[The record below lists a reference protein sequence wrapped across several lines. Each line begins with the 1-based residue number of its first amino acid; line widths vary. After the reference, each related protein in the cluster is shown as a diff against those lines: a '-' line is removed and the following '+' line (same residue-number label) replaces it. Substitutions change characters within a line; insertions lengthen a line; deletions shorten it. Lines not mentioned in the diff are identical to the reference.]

1 MKALVYYGT
10 QDMRVS
16 EIEKPEVKKGEV
28 LIKVEACGI
37 CGSDVHGYLGVTGR
51 RIPPMVM
58 GHEFTGIV
66 SALGEGVED
75 VSLGDRV
82 VVYPAR
88 FCGRCDFC
96 KVGLTNLCINRTIFG
111 VMNVN
116 GAMAEYVSVP
126 RENILKLPENID
138 FVKGTFLEP
147 LSVAY
152 RTVKTAGDILNRNI
166 LIVGAGTIGLLIL
179 QIVKIGGARTVVIT
193 DINDTRLGIAKRLG
207 ADLTLN
213 PDREDIKALI
223 SQSIP
228 DGIDLAFEA
237 VGLEST
243 VNQALTIL
251 KNRGTCI
258 FVGNSMKNITIDM
271 QNIVTRELR
280 ILGTYTYTLGEFR
293 ESISLLGKID
303 VETMLSKVVP
313 LEEGPEIFRE
323 LIQKNSNLLKVVL
336 KIS

>member
-152 RTVKTAGDILNRNI
+152 RAVKTAGDILNRNI

-179 QIVKIGGARTVVIT
+179 QIVKLGGARTVLIT
-193 DINDTRLGIAKRLG
+193 DINDVRLGIAKRLG

-313 LEEGPEIFRE
+313 LEEGPEVFRE

>member
-152 RTVKTAGDILNRNI
+152 RTVKTAGDILTRNI

>member
-1 MKALVYYGT
+1 MRALVYYGT

-152 RTVKTAGDILNRNI
+152 RAVKTAGDILNRNI

-179 QIVKIGGARTVVIT
+179 QIVKLGGARTVLIT
-193 DINDTRLGIAKRLG
+193 DINDVRLGIAKRLG

-313 LEEGPEIFRE
+313 LEEGPEVFRE

>member
-66 SALGEGVED
+66 SVLGEGVED

-82 VVYPAR
+82 VIYPAR

-152 RTVKTAGDILNRNI
+152 RAVKTAGDILNRNI

-179 QIVKIGGARTVVIT
+179 QIVKLGGARTVLIT
-193 DINDTRLGIAKRLG
+193 DINDVRLGIAKRLG

>member
-16 EIEKPEVKKGEV
+16 EIEDPQVKEGEV

-37 CGSDVHGYLGVTGR
+37 CGSDVHGYLGITGR

-58 GHEFTGIV
+58 GHEFTGTV
-66 SALGEGVED
+66 SALGEGIED

-96 KVGLTNLCINRTIFG
+96 KVGLTNLCVNRTIFG

-126 RENILKLPENID
+126 KENILKLPENID

-152 RTVKTAGDILNRNI
+152 RAVKTAGDILNRNI

-179 QIVKIGGARTVVIT
+179 QIVRLGGARTVVIT
-193 DINDTRLGIAKRLG
+193 DINDARLEIARRLGVN
-207 ADLTLN
+207 LTLN
-213 PDREDIKALI
+213 PDREDIKASI
-223 SQSIP
+223 SESIP

-237 VGLEST
+237 VGSEST
-243 VNQALTIL
+243 VNQALTAL

-258 FVGNSMKNITIDM
+258 FVGNSVKNITIDM

-293 ESISLLGKID
+293 ESISLLEKID

-313 LEEGPEIFRE
+313 LEEGPEVFRE
-323 LIQKNSNLLKVVL
+323 LIRKDSNLLKVVL
-336 KIS
+336 KVS